1 MDFQH
6 TETCQMLG
14 DTLNRYFSER
24 YGSDVRRR
32 SSLAPG
38 HDRGTWAQMVEL
50 GALGALFDDKDG
62 GYGGTGFDTMVVFEA
77 LGRNLVVEPLLGN
90 LVCGRALALAGHAAR
105 HGVVAGDTL
114 MAFAHHESGSRD
126 ALAHVETRAQL
137 SAGEWSLNGSKS
149 VVLDA
154 EACTH
159 ALVSARVS
167 GGSTEPTGIALFI
180 VALDAPGVTLRA
192 YPLIDGGRA
201 AELELRDVKLGADTL
216 VAGPEQ
222 GFDIVEQVAGLG
234 ILALC
239 AEGLGL
245 MESLKTATA
254 DYLATRVQFGAP
266 IGANQALQH
275 RMVDLLIDIEQARSA
290 VINAAAALDQPRV
303 LREQALSAAKYT
315 LGTNGIRVAEEAI
328 QMHGG
333 IGMTQELP
341 AAQAAKRLIMIDH
354 QLGDADHHLER
365 YVALG
370 REQ

>member
-6 TETCQMLG
+6 TETRQMLG
-14 DTLNRYFSER
+14 DTLNRYLSER

-38 HDRGTWAQMVEL
+38 SDRSTWTQLVEL
-50 GALGALFDDKDG
+50 GALGALFDDQDG
-62 GYGGTGFDTMVVFEA
+62 GYGGSGFDTMVVFEA
-77 LGRNLVVEPLLGN
+77 LGRNLVIEPLLGN
-90 LVCGRALALAGHAAR
+90 LMCGHALALAGHEAR
-105 HGVVAGDTL
+105 HGVVAGDTR
-114 MAFAHHESGSRD
+114 MAFAHEEPASRY
-126 ALAHVETRAQL
+126 ALAHVETRAQ
-137 SAGEWSLNGSKS
+137 SSGDGWSLSGSKA
-149 VVLDA
+149 VVLGAD
-154 EACTH
+154 ACTH
-159 ALVSARVS
+159 SLVSARVS
-167 GGSTEPTGIALFI
+167 GGATEAAGIALFI
-180 VALDAPGVTLRA
+180 VALDAPGVTVRA

-201 AELELRDVKLGADTL
+201 AELDLRDVRLGADAL
-216 VAGPEQ
+216 VAAPEN
-222 GFDIVEQVAGLG
+222 GFDILEQVVGLG
-234 ILALC
+234 TLGLC

-245 MESLKTATA
+245 MESLKAATVE
-254 DYLATRVQFGAP
+254 YLGTRVQFGAP
-266 IGANQALQH
+266 IGSNQALQH

-315 LGTNGIRVAEEAI
+315 LGTSGIRVAEEAI

-370 REQ
+370 QDV